1 MMGSTFS
8 SAASNHSSSSSSN
21 HPTLV
26 TRATSLIP
34 NTFGLAFGA
43 LGDTAYKM
51 VFVLNMHLNMGK
63 GKQCA
68 QVAHAALGL
77 YLKIQQTGTDA
88 DQYKAYQWLD
98 QGQRKIVLK
107 GNNLQHLKQLQADAE
122 LAKLP
127 NFLVSDA
134 GCTQIAPGSKTVLA
148 IFGTNEDVDKV
159 TGNLRLL

>member
-1 MMGSTFS
+1 MGSTFS
-8 SAASNHSSSSSSN
+8 SATSNQISSSSN
-21 HPTLV
+21 HATLV
-26 TRATSLIP
+26 SRATSLIP

-43 LGDTAYKM
+43 LGDTAHKM
-51 VFVLNMHLNMGK
+51 VFIVNMDLNMGK

-77 YLKIQQTGTDA
+77 YLKIQQTGSDQ

-107 GNNLQHLKQLQADAE
+107 GNNLQHLKQIQADAE
-122 LAKLP
+122 QAKLP
-127 NFLVSDA
+127 NFMVSDA

-148 IFGTNEDVDKV
+148 IFGTNEDADKV
-159 TGNLRLL
+159 TGDLRLL